1 MGGVLSSSATNVEKV
16 LPDSKQTTEV
26 NKTDTIPST
35 STIPANTISDTITE
49 STNEQ
54 VSDPKPEEVTVTTI
68 ETKPE
73 EVLERYIEPK
83 GTPFEVAPVEV
94 NPLTDVVKKNKKRNK
109 KNKSKN

>member
-1 MGGVLSSSATNVEKV
+1 MGGVLSSPTTNVEKV
-16 LPDSKQTTEV
+16 LPEGTQTTEV
-26 NKTDTIPST
+26 NKTDTVLST
-35 STIPANTISDTITE
+35 TTIPANTISETITE
-49 STNEQ
+49 TGNEQ

-73 EVLERYIEPK
+73 EVLERYVEPK
-83 GTPFEVAPVEV
+83 GTSFEIVPVEV